1 LEQLRERE
9 VPEGCLEG
17 LEGVEHSESPKVMQ
31 RGWSKPAIL
40 LTTNIIWTNQ
50 SSLIAI
56 LSQYDLYLIFV
67 KNGLRMSWPMFSGA
81 CIDHYGRYLDS
92 GQIFNRFAYGPS
104 VPTQVL
110 VQD

>member
-1 LEQLRERE
+1 MPR
-9 VPEGCLEG
+9 GAG
-17 LEGVEHSESPKVMQ
+17 LETVERSESPKVMQ
-31 RGWSKPAIL
+31 RGWRKPAIL